1 MYTTLD
7 LVGDEGILRTI
18 KYGFVGVNVLF
29 KEYVPIYDV
38 LEFKTPDYKL
48 SLVTSLP
55 RVVVFVIC
63 SYIISNS
70 SCSAT
75 SVE

>member
-48 SLVTSLP
+48 
-55 RVVVFVIC
+55 
-63 SYIISNS
+63 
-70 SCSAT
+70 
-75 SVE
+75 